1 VLDDADAHLAAEA
14 HVAIA
19 EIVYL
24 TKPNSF
30 RKMYNTTDKGTIT
43 VTTASRDRR
52 VIYSDSSDNL
62 YTVNAEGMKVA

>member
-1 VLDDADAHLAAEA
+1 VQSLFSVLDDADAHLTAEA
-14 HVAIA
+14 YVAIE

-43 VTTASRDRR
+43 QLQQLHET
-52 VIYSDSSDNL
+52 N
-62 YTVNAEGMKVA
+62 E